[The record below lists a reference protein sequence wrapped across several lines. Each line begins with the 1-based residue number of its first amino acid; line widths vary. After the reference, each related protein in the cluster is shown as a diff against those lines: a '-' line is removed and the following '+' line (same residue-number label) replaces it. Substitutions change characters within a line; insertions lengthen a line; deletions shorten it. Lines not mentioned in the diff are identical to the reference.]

1 MIADDHK
8 KLKGFC
14 IVRILM
20 IEDDLDLCEAVR
32 CHLIKDNYEA
42 DICTTGTDALFYA
55 SQQAYDAIILD
66 RMLPG
71 IDGMTIL
78 QSIRRNGIQT
88 PIILAT
94 AMNDISDRID
104 GLDAGADDYIVKPFD
119 VLELMARVRALTR
132 RPAAL
137 LPIRGV
143 TCGDLE
149 LCIEKH
155 SISCGG
161 QMLSLSKRESDLF
174 EYFIKNAGQTLPRSL
189 ILTHV
194 WGPDTEVEDGNLDN
208 YIHFLRKR
216 LKTLDSRTKIVTI
229 HGVGY
234 RMEESDDS

>member
-1 MIADDHK
+1 MRV
-8 KLKGFC
+8 L
-14 IVRILM
+14 L

-32 CHLIKDNYEA
+32 CHLIKENYDS
-42 DICTTGTDALFYA
+42 DICNSGTDALFYA
-55 SQQAYDAIILD
+55 SHQAYDAIILD
-66 RMLPG
+66 RMLPE
-71 IDGMTIL
+71 IDGLTIL

-94 AMNDISDRID
+94 AMNDVSDRID

-119 VLELMARVRALTR
+119 VLELMARIRALTR

-137 LPIRGV
+137 LPNSKLIFS
-143 TCGDLE
+143 DLQLCPERHE
-149 LCIEKH
+149 L
-155 SISCGG
+155 SCSG
-161 QMLSLSKRESDLF
+161 QILSLSKREADLF
-174 EYFIKNAGQTLPRSL
+174 EYFIKNADQVLPRTL

-216 LKTLDSRTKIVTI
+216 LKTLNSRTKIVTI

-234 RMEESDDS
+234 RMEDSHVS

>member
-1 MIADDHK
+1 MRV
-8 KLKGFC
+8 L
-14 IVRILM
+14 L

-32 CHLIKDNYEA
+32 CHLLKDHYQT
-42 DICTTGTDALFYA
+42 DICNSGTDALYYA
-55 SQQAYDAIILD
+55 SHQAYDAIILD
-66 RMLPG
+66 RMLPEV
-71 IDGMTIL
+71 DGMTIL

-119 VLELMARVRALTR
+119 VLELMARIRALTR

-137 LPIRGV
+137 LSDH
-143 TCGDLE
+143 TLTFGDLDLNKEKQE
-149 LCIEKH
+149 L
-155 SISCGG
+155 SCKN
-161 QMLSLSKRESDLF
+161 QLLSLSKRETDLF
-174 EYFIKNAGQTLPRSL
+174 EYFMKNAEQTLPRSL
-189 ILTHV
+189 ILTHI

-216 LKTLDSRTKIVTI
+216 LKYLVSRTKIITI

-234 RMEESDDS
+234 RMEEKHDS

>member
-1 MIADDHK
+1 M
-8 KLKGFC
+8 
-14 IVRILM
+14 RILL
-20 IEDDLDLCEAVR
+20 IEDDLDLSEAVR
-32 CHLIKDNYEA
+32 CHLLKNNYET
-42 DICTTGTDALFYA
+42 DICNSGIDALFYA
-55 SQQAYDAIILD
+55 AHHVYDAIILD

-94 AMNDISDRID
+94 AMNGIYDRID

-132 RPAAL
+132 RPTTL
-137 LPIRGV
+137 LLDNRIV
-143 TCGDLE
+143 YGDLE
-149 LCIEKH
+149 LCKVKH
-155 SISCGG
+155 ELTCRG
-161 QMLSLSKRESDLF
+161 QNLSLSKRESDLF
-174 EYFIKNAGQTLPRSL
+174 EYFIQNADQTLPRSL
-189 ILTHV
+189 ILTHI

-216 LKTLDSRTKIVTI
+216 IKSLNSRTKIVTV

-234 RMEESDDS
+234 RMEESNDS